1 MRSITAVSVLSLLTI
16 AVFGVTIV
24 HDMPVT
30 PDEAN
35 AHAREY
41 LGDPGNT
48 YTWLCPTEYGTYT
61 SEVLEMHADPD
72 IRTDVIRQP
81 TVYVRAPV
89 LLIDSN
95 DPYVLQVADHI
106 QSHTE
111 GCSDYTK
118 IRAALCFV
126 QTGLKYVS
134 DPDLYGC
141 AEYWSTPSETLF
153 YHGGD
158 CEDTAVLF
166 VSIVEAMGY
175 DAVLLDYTGH
185 EAAGVYVD
193 DQSQDYLYCETA
205 SDMILLPGQWEP
217 EGEPEIYVPG
227 EFSSVKGSVN
237 SAVAAYRDIIRR
249 VTGA

>member
-1 MRSITAVSVLSLLTI
+1 MRSTTAVSVLSLLAI
-16 AVFGVTIV
+16 AVFGVTMV

-35 AHAREY
+35 AYAQEY
-41 LGDPGNT
+41 FGDPGNT
-48 YTWLCPTEYGTYT
+48 FTWLCPTEYGTYT
-61 SEVLEMHADPD
+61 SETLEMHVDPD

-81 TVYVRAPV
+81 TVFVRAPV
-89 LLIDSN
+89 LLIDSQ
-95 DPYVLQVADHI
+95 DLCVLQVADHI
-106 QSHTE
+106 QSRTE

-126 QTGLKYVS
+126 QTAIHYTS
-134 DPDLYGC
+134 DEDLYGID
-141 AEYWSTPSETLF
+141 EYWSTPSETMY
-153 YHGGD
+153 YHRGD

-166 VSIVEAMGY
+166 VSIAVAMGY

-193 DQSQDYLYCETA
+193 DQSQGYLYCETA
-205 SDMILLPGQWEP
+205 TDSIVYPGWGNPSEEP
-217 EGEPEIYVPG
+217 TVYVPA
-227 EFSSVKGSVN
+227 ELSPLKKSVN
-237 SAVAAYRDIIRR
+237 GAVAAYRDLIKR